1 MAEPLL
7 TDTTMIYGF
16 ALFFIFFVLIVLII
30 RYSNKE
36 LVKKFSNIYDKLKNA
51 EKDIRH
57 LAETEMA
64 SKKELKHEIAELRK
78 EIDELNGSRG
88 SAQKEKAIAKA
99 TA

>member
-1 MAEPLL
+1 ML

-16 ALFFIFFVLIVLII
+16 ALLFIFFVIIALII

-36 LVKKFSNIYDKLKNA
+36 LVKKFANVYDKLKNA

-64 SKKELKHEIAELRK
+64 SKKELKHEINELRK
-78 EIDELNGSRG
+78 EIDELKGSK
-88 SAQKEKAIAKA
+88 ATPHKEKAIIKA
-99 TA
+99 TV